1 MKEWLR
7 RLILT
12 CMALFIFAFGWALSE
27 ETEVPETPEAPE
39 ASWSFPVSRETMED
53 PQGLLVLANN
63 QHLLAKDY
71 EPDDLVDID
80 VRTTSSSKIQM
91 RRVASDALTLM
102 CEHAE
107 AEGIIL
113 YVHSGYRSYRTQD
126 VLHYNRV
133 KEMGYDDKLVI
144 QAGASDHQTG
154 MGADVISKEWIGKKF
169 NSDFAK
175 TKEAQW
181 LAANCSR
188 YGFIIRYPEGKE
200 EITEINFEP
209 WHLRFVGVEAAQYMM
224 GEGLTLEEFTE
235 QWEAYRDSEAYS
247 ESVQVLSEESQ
258 WQIVPV
264 TEEP

>member
-27 ETEVPETPEAPE
+27 ESKVQEVPEMPE

-63 QHLLAKDY
+63 RHLLSKDF
-71 EPDDLVDID
+71 EPDDLVNID
-80 VRTTSSSKIQM
+80 VRRTSSSKIQM
-91 RRVASDALTLM
+91 RRIVSDALSLM
-102 CEHAE
+102 FEDAK

-133 KEMGYDDKLVI
+133 KDMGYDDKLVI

-154 MGADVISKEWIGKKF
+154 MGADVISKDWIGKKF
-169 NSDFAK
+169 NSNFAK

-209 WHLRFVGVEAAQYMM
+209 WHLRFVGVEAAQYIM
-224 GEGLTLEEFTE
+224 GEGLTLEEFIE
-235 QWEAYRDSEAYS
+235 QWEAYRDGGGDR
-247 ESVQVLSEESQ
+247 ESAKMLSEESQ

-264 TEEP
+264 TEP